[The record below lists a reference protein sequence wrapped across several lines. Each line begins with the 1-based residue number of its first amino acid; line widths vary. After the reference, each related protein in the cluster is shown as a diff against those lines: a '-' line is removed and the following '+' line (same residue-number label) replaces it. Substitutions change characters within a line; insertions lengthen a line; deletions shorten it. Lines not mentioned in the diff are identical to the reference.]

1 MHTVREILRLKHGQ
15 GLGTRAI
22 GRAVGL
28 SHTCVLA
35 YLRRAETAGLPWPLP
50 AEWTDADLA
59 RRLGPAAPAPPP
71 HTTRTGKTLPD
82 WRTVYRELRARKG
95 MTLQLLW
102 QEYTAR
108 TPAEQTLGY
117 SQFCEYFARWK
128 ATLPVVCRLPQT
140 AGECIY
146 VDYAGVTLP
155 VRDPTTGQVR
165 AAQLFVGV
173 LGASH
178 YLYAELT
185 WTQQLPDWLGAH
197 ARMLEFFGG
206 APALLVPDN
215 LASGV
220 TAPCP
225 YEPRANRSYQELA
238 EHYGTAIL
246 PARVRKPR
254 DKAAAEVGVQV
265 AERWV
270 LAPLRRQP
278 FASLADA
285 NVAVRERVERVNHT
299 ASKKFGDTR
308 YERFVALDRPA
319 LRPLPPTRYAYA
331 EWRRAKV
338 HIDYHIELEKHRYS
352 VPYHLVGQ
360 RVDVRLTASTVEI
373 LHAGV
378 RVAAHPRRAGAR
390 GRSYHPDHLPP
401 PHRAHLEWTPE
412 RFQRW
417 GEALGPA
424 VATTVRQ
431 LFEGALHPAFAYRS
445 CLGLL
450 QLAKRYP
457 AARVDAACARALATG
472 TPRYRRVKTMLE
484 RGLDQLPPPTADAVD
499 PGATAALPRE
509 HVHLRG
515 AAYYRALVA
524 APATA
529 LAPTAAPAPL
539 SLFSET

>member
-1 MHTVREILRLKHGQ
+1 
-15 GLGTRAI
+15 
-22 GRAVGL
+22 
-28 SHTCVLA
+28 
-35 YLRRAETAGLPWPLP
+35 
-50 AEWTDADLA
+50 
-59 RRLGPAAPAPPP
+59 
-71 HTTRTGKTLPD
+71 
-82 WRTVYRELRARKG
+82 

-108 TPAEQTLGY
+108 TPADQALGY

-128 ATLPVVCRLPQT
+128 ATLPVVCRLPHT
-140 AGECIY
+140 AGECVY
-146 VDYAGVTLP
+146 VDYAGATLP
-155 VRDPTTGQVR
+155 VRDAATGR
-165 AAQLFVGV
+165 GREAQLFVGV
-173 LGASH
+173 CGASH

-220 TAPCP
+220 TEPCP
-225 YEPRANRSYQELA
+225 YEPGANRSYQDLA
-238 EHYGTAIL
+238 QHYGTAIL

-265 AERWV
+265 AERWI

-278 FASLADA
+278 FASLGEA
-285 NVAVRERVERVNHT
+285 NAAIRERVDRVNHT

-308 YERFVALDRPA
+308 YERFVAIDRPA
-319 LRPLPPTRYAYA
+319 LRPLPPTRYELA

-352 VPYHLVGQ
+352 VPYRLVGQ
-360 RVDVRLTASTVEI
+360 PVDVRLTTSTVEI
-373 LHAGV
+373 LHEGV

-390 GRSYHPDHLPP
+390 GHSYHPEHLPP

-417 GEALGPA
+417 GESLGPA

-431 LFEGALHPAFAYRS
+431 LFERALHPAFAYRA

-457 AARVDAACARALATG
+457 APRLDAACARALASG
-472 TPRYRRVKTMLE
+472 TPRYRTVKTILA
-484 RGLDQLPPPTADAVD
+484 RGLDQLPPVDAEGPD
-499 PGATAALPRE
+499 GAPALALPRE
-509 HVHLRG
+509 HAHVRG
-515 AAYYRALVA
+515 AAYYRALIA
-524 APATA
+524 APAASTT
-529 LAPTAAPAPL
+529 PTSL
-539 SLFSET
+539 SLFAES